1 MQTATKKGKTYQ
13 RYSMRWDSQ
22 KSNLYENNHLKI
34 NGAWPFV
41 QSQQAHVLL
50 LPGGSYCIF
59 PNYKLNHKWKR
70 TRIGTTL
77 RWSFCVK
84 YFSKYCLTS
93 LYQPFLKK
101 VNTLRP
107 RQRGRHFPDHIFKC
121 IFLNENVWIS
131 LKIRWHIV
139 DISVMVKFPKC
150 RLILIQCLLMI
161 RLKVDNK
168 VHCVPWVVPPFEI
181 WLSCLPVCSVI
192 VMVQIPAVCATCLHN
207 N

>member
-1 MQTATKKGKTYQ
+1 
-13 RYSMRWDSQ
+13 MRWDSQ

-84 YFSKYCLTS
+84 YFSRYCLTS

-107 RQRGRHFPDHIFKC
+107 RQSGRHFPDHILIC

-131 LKIRWHIV
+131 LKI
-139 DISVMVKFPKC
+139 SLKFVPKGP
-150 RLILIQCLLMI
+150 IHQYYY
-161 RLKVDNK
+161 
-168 VHCVPWVVPPFEI
+168 FETHRKCI
-181 WLSCLPVCSVI
+181 MCFMFGI
-192 VMVQIPAVCATCLHN
+192 
-207 N
+207 